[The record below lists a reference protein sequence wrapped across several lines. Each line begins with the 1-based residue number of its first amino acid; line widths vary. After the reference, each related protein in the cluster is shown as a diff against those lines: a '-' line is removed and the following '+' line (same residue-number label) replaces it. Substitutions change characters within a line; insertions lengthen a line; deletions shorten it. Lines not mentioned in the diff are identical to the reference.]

1 MRKILN
7 HLISLEEARQ
17 ILASLPVNCGV
28 EHVSLVHADGRILA
42 EKIVSDINVPSFAK
56 ALKDGYAIR
65 AEDVPTQGT
74 CLLLKAYV
82 PAGRGD
88 ILSLGK
94 GEAVEISTGAPIPQ
108 ESDSVVMV
116 EDTTLEEGKVCIH
129 SEVRQGQHILP
140 AGTDISRGETVLE
153 AGQKLSPAKIGI
165 LAALGINNTIV
176 KNLKVGIISTG
187 NELTEPGNPL
197 DPGRIYDA
205 NSYTLSA
212 AIRRLSATPVA
223 YGIVGDEPEKAR
235 SLLLEAASECDI
247 VLTTGSTSAG
257 SDDFIYRLMEEE
269 GQILMHGLK
278 FKPGKPVIIASVRNI
293 PVIGLP
299 GNPTASLMV
308 FNEIVSSL
316 VRKGLGISTPE
327 RQRMK
332 ATLMDD
338 VYSDNR
344 LEYHCVEVIDGCAYS
359 ADKTSASITTLAKA
373 DGFIVIEP
381 QITFV
386 KAGNEVEVT
395 FFEN

>member
-7 HLISLEEARQ
+7 HLTSLDEARQ
-17 ILASLPVNCGV
+17 ILASLSVDCGE
-28 EHVSLVHADGRILA
+28 EHVSLERADGRILA
-42 EKIVSDINVPSFAK
+42 ENIVSDINVPPFAK

-65 AEDVPTQGT
+65 AKDVPAPGA
-74 CLLLKAYV
+74 CLLLKDYV

-116 EDTTLEEGKVCIH
+116 EDTTLAEGKVCIH
-129 SEVRQGQHILP
+129 SEVRQGQHILD
-140 AGTDISRGETVLE
+140 AGTDISKGETVLE
-153 AGQKLSPAKIGI
+153 AGQMLSPAKIGI

-176 KNLKVGIISTG
+176 KKLKVGIISTG
-187 NELTEPGNPL
+187 NELTEPGNTL
-197 DPGRIYDA
+197 GPGRIYDA

-223 YGIVGDEPEKAR
+223 YGIVRDEPEKAR
-235 SLLLEAASECDI
+235 SLLLEAVSECDI

-257 SDDFIYRLMEEE
+257 SDDFMYRLMEEK
-269 GQILMHGLK
+269 GHIRMHGLK

-316 VRKGLGISTPE
+316 VRKGLGVSAPE

-344 LEYHCVEVIDGCAYS
+344 LEYHCVEVTDGCAHS
-359 ADKTSASITTLAKA
+359 VDKTSASITTLAKA

>member
-1 MRKILN
+1 MRKILRD
-7 HLISLEEARQ
+7 LTSLDEARQ
-17 ILASLPVNCGV
+17 ILDSLPVNCGV
-28 EHVSLVHADGRILA
+28 EHVSLERADGRILA
-42 EKIVSDINVPSFAK
+42 EKIVSAINVPPFAK

-65 AEDVPTQGT
+65 ARDVPAPGT
-74 CLLLKAYV
+74 CLLLKSYV

-88 ILSLGK
+88 VLSLGK
-94 GEAVEISTGAPIPQ
+94 DEAVEISTGAPIPQ

-129 SEVRQGQHILP
+129 SNIRQGQHILA
-140 AGTDISRGETVLE
+140 AGTDISSGETVLE
-153 AGQKLSPAKIGI
+153 AGQMLSPAKIGI
-165 LAALGINNTIV
+165 LAALGINDTIV
-176 KNLKVGIISTG
+176 KKLKVGIISTG

-197 DPGRIYDA
+197 GPGRIYDA

-223 YGIVGDEPEKAR
+223 YGIVGDDPEKAR
-235 SLLLEAASECDI
+235 SLLLEAVSECDV

-257 SDDFIYRLMEEE
+257 SDDFMYRLMEEE

-278 FKPGKPVIIASVRNI
+278 FKPGKPVIIGSVRNI

-316 VRKGLGISTPE
+316 VRKGLGISAPE

-344 LEYHCVEVIDGCAYS
+344 LEYHCVEVVDGRAYS
-359 ADKTSASITTLAKA
+359 VDKTSASITTLAKA

-381 QITFV
+381 QIAFV
-386 KAGNEVEVT
+386 KAGNEIEVI